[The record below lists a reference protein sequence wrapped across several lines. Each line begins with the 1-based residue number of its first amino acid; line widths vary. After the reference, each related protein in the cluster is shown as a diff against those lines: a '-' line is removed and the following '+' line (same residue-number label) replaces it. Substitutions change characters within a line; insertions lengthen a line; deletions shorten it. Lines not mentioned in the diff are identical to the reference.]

1 MSEGAHVKRF
11 VALVTLTA
19 AASMVGLLGSPAQ
32 ADPSICIQYD
42 ININGQGQAGSQ
54 CLPG

>member
-1 MSEGAHVKRF
+1 VKRF

-19 AASMVGLLGSPAQ
+19 AAGMVGLVGSPAQ
-32 ADPSICIQYD
+32 AAPSICFQYD
-42 ININGQGQAGSQ
+42 ININGQGQAGAQ